1 MIAFCRADH
10 RAVSTEPTGLLQK
23 HSIEWFIYRI
33 LGNHR
38 TYQGTQSQS
47 NGFGAARGTWA
58 ESALRGVRRVGNS
71 LVQYLSP
78 AISILKRF
86 INCGRPQVQVDR
98 VLQGP
103 QFNVFRPT
111 DSKRSGTTSKA
122 VETASAVTFSLGPPI
137 RLDSR
142 DRWPVPPFTARAQRS
157 LTFTN
162 ATTR

>member
-1 MIAFCRADH
+1 MRI
-10 RAVSTEPTGLLQK
+10 TEQYLPNPQDFYKTFDRMVYIPHTRKPQDLPGDSEPIQ
-23 HSIEWFIYRI
+23 RI
-33 LGNHR
+33 RGSSRYL
-38 TYQGTQSQS
+38 
-47 NGFGAARGTWA
+47 ARGCA
-58 ESALRGVRRVGNS
+58 PRRSARRKFT
-71 LVQYLSP
+71 QHLSS